1 MVYELGGQQIWV
13 QVTALLLPSVVTWD
27 NLLSSLSLPYLIC
40 KINIILSIP

>member
-13 QVTALLLPSVVTWD
+13 QVLALLLPRVVTWD
-27 NLLSSLSLPYLIC
+27 NLVSLSLPYLIC